1 MLYLAL
7 MAPMFLRSVND
18 TTDQDGDDTRV
29 QQQYTKELLSEYV
42 QRFCANV
49 HFSESNQG
57 SSQLYLINFLHDVS
71 MYYLSPF
78 VQVFI

>member
-29 QQQYTKELLSEYV
+29 QWQYTKELLSEYV

-49 HFSESNQG
+49 HF
-57 SSQLYLINFLHDVS
+57 FRV
-71 MYYLSPF
+71 
-78 VQVFI
+78 